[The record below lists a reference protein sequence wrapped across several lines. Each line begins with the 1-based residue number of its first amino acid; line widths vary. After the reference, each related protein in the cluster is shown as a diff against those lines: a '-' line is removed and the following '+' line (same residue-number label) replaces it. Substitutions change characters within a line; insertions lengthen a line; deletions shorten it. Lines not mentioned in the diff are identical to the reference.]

1 MKSYALIFL
10 SLLLL
15 ALEVGATNP
24 LGAASKLSLAR
35 KGRFAAN
42 SATVD
47 SGKDGFQAF
56 ISVDDSLTV
65 SLLRRLGIKVNAVFD
80 GFVIADIPAAKL
92 PELGALPGVRHVSL
106 ARQLQLCNDTAR
118 VLSNVNPLHAADGR
132 IVPLTGKGVIVGVI
146 DSGVDFNHIN
156 LCDNSGRTR
165 VRAVY
170 MPNDSTGIAPV
181 IKGDTLPGSCYETP
195 EQILALTTD
204 YAASSHG
211 THTTGT
217 AAGSYFANGLHGVA
231 PEADIVICGIPS
243 QTLTDV
249 NLANAVLYIFDYADR
264 VGKPCVINMSIG
276 SNDGPNDGTSFL
288 CKTFEALTGPGR
300 LCVVAAGNDGNA
312 PICFHA
318 AIQGANDTVTTLIRN
333 QCGGLQRDGGVSMW
347 SDGPQYHSS
356 RLVVINRST
365 GALEYASPFFCTLP
379 DDSVYRFS
387 SETDLEL
394 AKYYEGEVLF
404 ASAME
409 PGYEPDGTL
418 SSLGRFHSLWVYDV
432 TSIEPGH
439 LLGLQY
445 IADEH
450 VSLSGWCTKNAYF
463 YTFGLDG
470 MTGGS
475 PVGSISDMAT
485 TDSVISVGA
494 YCSRSSYV
502 DRTGATVNIAN
513 CEPGDIAYFSS
524 YGPDERGVTRPDI
537 CAPGMALLSS
547 GSRYDTVSNQAAWP
561 SPVTIDGMEY
571 PYYSNVGTSMSA
583 PIVTGVIALMLQVNG
598 SLGPEAVR
606 DVLKRTALVDSNVLA
621 GDSERWGSGK
631 IDAVAAVEDVISK
644 SFIPGDVNNDR
655 EVNIADVMALID
667 IILTD
672 GRNLGAPML
681 LRADVNHDSE
691 ILLADVNC
699 VIDLILNNL

>member
-1 MKSYALIFL
+1 MEL
-10 SLLLL
+10 
-15 ALEVGATNP
+15 GATNR
-24 LGAASKLSLAR
+24 LSAASKLSLAR
-35 KGRFAAN
+35 QGRLVADC
-42 SATVD
+42 ATAD
-47 SGKDGFQAF
+47 RGKDSFQAF

-65 SLLRRLGIKVNAVFD
+65 NSLRRSGIKVNAVFN

-92 PELGALPGVRHVSL
+92 PELNGLTGVRHISL

-118 VLSNVNPLHAADGR
+118 LLANINPLHAAEGR

-156 LCDNSGRTR
+156 LCDNSGHTR

-170 MPNDSTGIAPV
+170 MPEDSMGIAPV
-181 IKGDTLPGSCYETP
+181 IKGDTLPGSCYETA
-195 EQILALTTD
+195 EQISALMTD

-217 AAGSYFANGLHGVA
+217 AAGSYFANGWHGVA
-231 PEADIVICGIPS
+231 PEADLVICGIPS
-243 QTLTDV
+243 QALTDV

-264 VGKPCVINMSIG
+264 VGKPCVINMSIS

-288 CKTFEALTGPGR
+288 CRTFEALTGPGR

-318 AIQGANDTVTTLIRN
+318 TIQSANDTVTTLIRN
-333 QCGGLQRDGGVSMW
+333 QWGGLQREGGVSMW
-347 SDGPQYHSS
+347 SDASQYHRS

-365 GALEYASPFFCTLP
+365 GVLEYASPFFCTLP

-409 PGYEPDGTL
+409 PRYEPDGSL
-418 SSLGRFHSLWVYDV
+418 SSNGRFHSLWVYDV
-432 TSIEPGH
+432 TSIESGH

-445 IADEH
+445 VADEQ
-450 VSLSGWCTKNAYF
+450 VNLSGWCNKNAYF

-494 YCSRSSYV
+494 YCSRSTYV
-502 DRTGATVNIAN
+502 DRTGTTVSIAN
-513 CEPGDIAYFSS
+513 CHPGDIAYFSS
-524 YGPDERGVTRPDI
+524 YGPDERGLTRPDI

-547 GSRYDTVSNQAAWP
+547 ASRYDTLSNQTAWP

-583 PIVTGVIALMLQVNG
+583 PVVTGVIALMLQVNG
-598 SLGPEAVR
+598 RLGPEAVR
-606 DVLKRTALVDSNVLA
+606 DVFQRTALVDSSVLT
-621 GDSERWGSGK
+621 GDPERWGSGK

-644 SFIPGDVNNDR
+644 TFIPGDVNNDR

-672 GRNLGAPML
+672 SNTLDAPML

-699 VIDLILNNL
+699 VIDLILINL